1 MWLPRGSRVTPS
13 IRFAGFEL
21 DPADRQLRRGG
32 EPVDLNGRYFD
43 ALALLVGEAGRLVT
57 KDRFMN
63 EVWRGVPVTDEALT
77 QCIRTLRRQLGDDAA
92 APRFIETVPKHG
104 YRFIAAVDGQ
114 PARVTINDDW
124 ARFVRLGLA
133 GTAGGGVA
141 GILGGLFY
149 GFAATPVGGGAISG
163 LLVLLTLTTV
173 LALVGGAGVAFGI
186 AASGFAREPRSYW
199 PVLGGAA
206 GGILVGAIVRLLGLD
221 GLALLFGR
229 SPGDMTGAPEGAVLG
244 AAVGLG
250 FVLAG
255 RQDKLRLGVP
265 LAALC
270 GAVAG
275 VLIALVGGRLLGG
288 SLDLLAAHFP
298 ESRLQIDQV
307 GTLFGEP
314 GFGYVT
320 GVATGALEGALF
332 AACVVAAM
340 LLARRPGQLAGD

>member
-1 MWLPRGSRVTPS
+1 MTAS

-32 EPVDLNGRYFD
+32 APVELNGRYFD

-57 KDRFMN
+57 KDRFMD

-104 YRFIAAVDGQ
+104 YRFIAPVEGRTVVSAAHRKQ
-114 PARVTINDDW
+114 PD
-124 ARFVRLGLA
+124 FVRLGLA

-149 GFAATPVGGGAISG
+149 GFAATPAGGGAISG
-163 LLVLLTLTTV
+163 LLVLLALTSV

-186 AASGFAREPRSYW
+186 ALAGKDREPRWYW

-206 GGILVGAIVRLLGLD
+206 GGLLIGAIVRLLGLD

-229 SPGDMTGAPEGAVLG
+229 SPGDMTGASEGAILG

-250 FVLAG
+250 FVVAG
-255 RQDKLRLGVP
+255 RQEKLRIGAP

-270 GAVAG
+270 GALAG
-275 VLIALVGGRLLGG
+275 VLIPMLGGRLLGG
-288 SLDLLAAHFP
+288 SLDLFAAHFP
-298 ESRLQIDQV
+298 ETRLGIAQV
-307 GTLFGEP
+307 GALFGEP

-320 GVATGALEGALF
+320 ELATGALEGALF
-332 AACVVAAM
+332 AGCVVCGM
-340 LLARRPGQLAGD
+340 LLARRSAASR

>member
-1 MWLPRGSRVTPS
+1 MTTS

-32 EPVDLNGRYFD
+32 APVDLNGRYFD

-57 KDRFMN
+57 KDRFMD

-104 YRFIAAVDGQ
+104 YRFIAPVDGRAPVSAAHSEQ
-114 PARVTINDDW
+114 SD
-124 ARFVRLGLA
+124 FVRLGLS

-141 GILGGLFY
+141 GMLGGLFY
-149 GFAATPVGGGAISG
+149 GSAATPAGGGAISG
-163 LLVLLTLTTV
+163 LLVLLALTSV

-186 AASGFAREPRSYW
+186 ALAGKDREPRWYW

-206 GGILVGAIVRLLGLD
+206 GGLLIGAIVRLLGLD

-229 SPGDMTGAPEGAVLG
+229 SPGDMTGASEGAILG

-250 FVLAG
+250 FVIAG
-255 RQDKLRLGVP
+255 RQEKLRIGAP

-270 GAVAG
+270 GALAG
-275 VLIALVGGRLLGG
+275 VLIPMLGGRLLGG
-288 SLDLLAAHFP
+288 SLDLFAAHFP
-298 ESRLQIDQV
+298 ETRLGIAQV
-307 GTLFGEP
+307 GALFGEP

-320 GVATGALEGALF
+320 ELATGALEGALF
-332 AACVVAAM
+332 AGCVVCGM
-340 LLARRPGQLAGD
+340 LLARRSAASR

>member
-1 MWLPRGSRVTPS
+1 MQV
-13 IRFAGFEL
+13 IRFEGFEL

-32 EPVDLNGRYFD
+32 APVELNGRYFD

-57 KDRFMN
+57 KDRFMA

-77 QCIRTLRRQLGDDAA
+77 QCIRTLRRQLDDDAA
-92 APRFIETVPKHG
+92 SPRFIETVPKHG
-104 YRFIAAVDGQ
+104 YRFIAPLDGRATT
-114 PARVTINDDW
+114 PAINDDR

-141 GILGGLFY
+141 GMLGGLFY
-149 GFAATPVGGGAISG
+149 GFAAAPEGGGAISG
-163 LLVLLTLTTV
+163 LLVLLALTSV

-186 AASGFAREPRSYW
+186 AASAFAREPRWYW
-199 PVLGGAA
+199 PVLGGAG

-229 SPGDMTGAPEGAVLG
+229 SPGDMTGAPEGAILG

-250 FVLAG
+250 FVIAG
-255 RQDKLRLGVP
+255 RQDKLRVGAP

-275 VLIALVGGRLLGG
+275 VLISLMGGMLLGG
-288 SLDLLAAHFP
+288 SLDLFAAHFP
-298 ESRLQIDQV
+298 ETRLGIAQV
-307 GTLFGEP
+307 GALFGES

-320 GVATGALEGALF
+320 ELATGALEGALF
-332 AACVVAAM
+332 AGCLVCGM
-340 LLARRPGQLAGD
+340 LLAGRSAVIR